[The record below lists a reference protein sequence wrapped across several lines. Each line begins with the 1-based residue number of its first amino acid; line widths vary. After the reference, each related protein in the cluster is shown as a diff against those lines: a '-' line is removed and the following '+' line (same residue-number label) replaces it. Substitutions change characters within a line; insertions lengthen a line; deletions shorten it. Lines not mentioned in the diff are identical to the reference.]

1 MGGFPQISQ
10 GLGAFDFST
19 RIKDRRGEPRRSS
32 HKAPQCGAF
41 RLLRYRRSERPF
53 FILERWYFKKRP
65 MYQGIPP
72 FWSTVV
78 GKEQDM
84 KEDNREKITL
94 WLQPDILRRVDSW
107 LEEDNCKTR
116 REFVEKALRF
126 YMGYLATEDTSEYL
140 SRALVD
146 TLQGIVADNS
156 NRLRTMI
163 FKWCVELNMMGHTI
177 AAHFR
182 ADPINR
188 RELRAYAVDEV
199 KRTNGQISFDRA
211 LDQQRRLQDNG
222 L

>member
-1 MGGFPQISQ
+1 M
-10 GLGAFDFST
+10 
-19 RIKDRRGEPRRSS
+19 
-32 HKAPQCGAF
+32 
-41 RLLRYRRSERPF
+41 SE
-53 FILERWYFKKRP
+53 ENKKR
-65 MYQGIPP
+65 
-72 FWSTVV
+72 TAV
-78 GKEQDM
+78 
-84 KEDNREKITL
+84 
-94 WLQPDILRRVDSW
+94 WLSPRVIRRMDSW
-107 LEEDNCKTR
+107 LEEDNCSTR
-116 REFVEKALRF
+116 SEFIEKALRF

-140 SRALVD
+140 SQALVD

-188 RELRAYAVDEV
+188 RELRAFAVDEV

-211 LDQQRRLQDNG
+211 LDQQRRLLDDG

>member
-1 MGGFPQISQ
+1 M
-10 GLGAFDFST
+10 
-19 RIKDRRGEPRRSS
+19 
-32 HKAPQCGAF
+32 
-41 RLLRYRRSERPF
+41 SE
-53 FILERWYFKKRP
+53 ENKKR
-65 MYQGIPP
+65 
-72 FWSTVV
+72 TAV
-78 GKEQDM
+78 
-84 KEDNREKITL
+84 
-94 WLQPDILRRVDSW
+94 WLSPRVIRRMDSW
-107 LEEDNCKTR
+107 LEEDNCSTR
-116 REFVEKALRF
+116 SEFIEKALRF
-126 YMGYLATEDTSEYL
+126 YMGYLATEDTSEYM
-140 SRALVD
+140 SQALVD

-211 LDQQRRLQDNG
+211 LDQQRRLLDDG

>member
-1 MGGFPQISQ
+1 MS
-10 GLGAFDFST
+10 DENKT
-19 RIKDRRGEPRRSS
+19 RTAVWLSPGVIRR
-32 HKAPQCGAF
+32 
-41 RLLRYRRSERPF
+41 
-53 FILERWYFKKRP
+53 
-65 MYQGIPP
+65 M
-72 FWSTVV
+72 
-78 GKEQDM
+78 
-84 KEDNREKITL
+84 
-94 WLQPDILRRVDSW
+94 DSW
-107 LEEDNCKTR
+107 LEEDNCSTR
-116 REFVEKALRF
+116 SEFIEKALRF

-140 SRALVD
+140 SQALVD

-211 LDQQRRLQDNG
+211 LDQQRRLLDDG

>member
-1 MGGFPQISQ
+1 MVKGKQ
-10 GLGAFDFST
+10 
-19 RIKDRRGEPRRSS
+19 KV
-32 HKAPQCGAF
+32 
-41 RLLRYRRSERPF
+41 
-53 FILERWYFKKRP
+53 
-65 MYQGIPP
+65 
-72 FWSTVV
+72 TVWMTPSV
-78 GKEQDM
+78 KEQI
-84 KEDNREKITL
+84 EDTYR
-94 WLQPDILRRVDSW
+94 S
-107 LEEDNCKTR
+107 DNCRTQS
-116 REFVEKALRF
+116 EFIEKALRF

-140 SRALVD
+140 SQALVD

-211 LDQQRRLQDNG
+211 LDQQRRFLDDD